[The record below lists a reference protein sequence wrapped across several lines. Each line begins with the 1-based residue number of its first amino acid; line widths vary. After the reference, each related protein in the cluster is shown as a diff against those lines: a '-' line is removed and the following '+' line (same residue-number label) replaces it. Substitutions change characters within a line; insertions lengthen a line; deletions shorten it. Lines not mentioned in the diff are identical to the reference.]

1 MATDQTEERASLL
14 RDMNGNALREGDLV
28 MVLLEKP
35 VLVGFISEIKEPSVL
50 TTRDKNPPGVLTV
63 TGTIKIPFAPNQ
75 LQILRQ
81 TAKLV
86 DPRAEGLINAITD
99 SVNKG
104 RLNPEQPIGV
114 ATIPADIK
122 LPTKKEPVVENPTG
136 SSLVPES
143 PTVDEA
149 KS

>member
-1 MATDQTEERASLL
+1 MDQEQEKVSLL

-50 TTRDKNPPGVLTV
+50 TTRDKNPPGVLTI
-63 TGTIKIPFAPNQ
+63 TGTIKIPFAPNV

-86 DPRAEGLINAITD
+86 DPRSEALVAALTRHVAEGVGAANM
-99 SVNKG
+99 
-104 RLNPEQPIGV
+104 
-114 ATIPADIK
+114 K
-122 LPTKKEPVVENPTG
+122 LPKKEPVVENPTG
-136 SSLVPES
+136 PSLVPDS

>member
-1 MATDQTEERASLL
+1 MDQEQEKISLL
-14 RDMNGNALREGDLV
+14 RDMNGNVLREGDLV

-50 TTRDKNPPGVLTV
+50 TSREKNPPGVLTV

-86 DPRAEGLINAITD
+86 DPRAEALVDAITKH
-99 SVNKG
+99 VNAG
-104 RLNPEQPIGV
+104 AAGIE
-114 ATIPADIK
+114 
-122 LPTKKEPVVENPTG
+122 LPPKKEASEKTTG
-136 SSLVPES
+136 PSLVPDAS
-143 PTVDEA
+143 TVENEVP
-149 KS
+149 KV